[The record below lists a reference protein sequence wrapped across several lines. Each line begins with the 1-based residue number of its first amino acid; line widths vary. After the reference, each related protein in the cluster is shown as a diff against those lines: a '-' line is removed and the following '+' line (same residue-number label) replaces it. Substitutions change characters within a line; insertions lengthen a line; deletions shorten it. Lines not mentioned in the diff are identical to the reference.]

1 MKILNIT
8 PIFVI
13 MLVLLGCKSTK
24 TTTKDVLLTDNR
36 TEVKYD
42 SIFQSIMEKE
52 IEKYKAKHSEVL
64 KSSIKDKSCV
74 TDSTVLKYD
83 ANGNK
88 ISENKFRYERHEL
101 TTERDQTLLDS
112 ISFYKDKLR
121 DEQEKHSRKDSSKAD
136 IKHVEKEKVYIEKP
150 TSFMQEVFT
159 QTGKFFYFG
168 LILIIVYIIYKY
180 KKKNNS

>member
-1 MKILNIT
+1 MKISSIT

-13 MLVLLGCKSTK
+13 SLMLLGCKSTK
-24 TTTKDVLLTDNR
+24 TVTKDVLLKDNR
-36 TEVKYD
+36 IEIKYD
-42 SIFQSIMEKE
+42 SIFQSIMDKE
-52 IEKYKAKHSEVL
+52 IEKYKAKHSEIL
-64 KSSIKDKSCV
+64 KSSIKDKSCI

-101 TTERDQTLLDS
+101 STERYQTLLDS
-112 ISFYKDKLR
+112 IALYKDKLR

-136 IKHVEKEKVYIEKP
+136 IKHIEKEKIYIEKP

-159 QTGKFFYFG
+159 ETGKFFYFV
-168 LILIIVYIIYKY
+168 LILIVVYIIYKH
-180 KKKNNS
+180 KKR

>member
-1 MKILNIT
+1 
-8 PIFVI
+8 
-13 MLVLLGCKSTK
+13 MLMLLGCKSTK
-24 TTTKDVLLTDNR
+24 TVTKDVLLKDNR
-36 TEVKYD
+36 IEIKYD
-42 SIFQSIMEKE
+42 SIFQSIMDKE

-64 KSSIKDKSCV
+64 KSSIKDKSCI

-101 TTERDQTLLDS
+101 STERYQTLLDS
-112 ISFYKDKLR
+112 IALYKDKLR

-136 IKHVEKEKVYIEKP
+136 IKHIEKEKIYIEKP

-159 QTGKFFYFG
+159 ETGKFFYFV
-168 LILIIVYIIYKY
+168 LILIVVYIIYKH
-180 KKKNNS
+180 KKR

>member
-8 PIFVI
+8 LIFVF
-13 MLVLLGCKSTK
+13 MLMLLGCKSTK
-24 TTTKDVLLTDNR
+24 TVTKDVLLKDNR
-36 TEVKYD
+36 IEIKYD
-42 SIFQSIMEKE
+42 SIFQSIMDKE

-64 KSSIKDKSCV
+64 KSSIKDKSCI

-101 TTERDQTLLDS
+101 STERYQTLLDS
-112 ISFYKDKLR
+112 IALYKDKLR

-136 IKHVEKEKVYIEKP
+136 IKHIEKEKIYIEKP

-159 QTGKFFYFG
+159 ETGKFFYFV
-168 LILIIVYIIYKY
+168 LILIVVYIIYKH
-180 KKKNNS
+180 KKR

>member
-8 PIFVI
+8 LIFVF
-13 MLVLLGCKSTK
+13 MLMLLGCKSTK
-24 TTTKDVLLTDNR
+24 TVTKDVLLTDNR
-36 TEVKYD
+36 TEIKYD

-64 KSSIKDKSCV
+64 KASIKDKSCI

-101 TTERDQTLLDS
+101 STERYQTLLDS
-112 ISFYKDKLR
+112 IALYKDKLR

-136 IKHVEKEKVYIEKP
+136 IKHIEKEKIYIEKP

-159 QTGKFFYFG
+159 ETGKFFYFV
-168 LILIIVYIIYKY
+168 LILIVVYIIYKH
-180 KKKNNS
+180 KKR

>member
-8 PIFVI
+8 PILVI
-13 MLVLLGCKSTK
+13 MLVFLGCKSTK

-36 TEVKYD
+36 TEIKYD

-88 ISENKFRYERHEL
+88 ISENRFRYERHEL
-101 TTERDQTLLDS
+101 STERYQTLLDS
-112 ISFYKDKLR
+112 IAFYKDKFR
-121 DEQEKHSRKDSSKAD
+121 NEQEKHSRKDSSKAD
-136 IKHVEKEKVYIEKP
+136 IKHIEKEKIYIEKP
-150 TSFMQEVFT
+150 TSFMQKVFT
-159 QTGKFFYFG
+159 ETGKFFYFV
-168 LILIIVYIIYKY
+168 LILIVVYIIYKY
-180 KKKNNS
+180 KKR

>member
-13 MLVLLGCKSTK
+13 ILVLFGCKSTK

-36 TEVKYD
+36 TEIKYD

-64 KSSIKDKSCV
+64 KSSVKDKSCI

-101 TTERDQTLLDS
+101 STERYQTLLDS
-112 ISFYKDKLR
+112 IAFYKDKLR
-121 DEQEKHSRKDSSKAD
+121 NEQEKHSRKDSSKAD
-136 IKHVEKEKVYIEKP
+136 IKHIEKEKIYIEKP
-150 TSFMQEVFT
+150 TSFTQKVFT
-159 QTGKFFYFG
+159 ETGKFFYFV
-168 LILIIVYIIYKY
+168 LILIVVYIIYKY
-180 KKKNNS
+180 KKR

>member
-8 PIFVI
+8 LTFVF
-13 MLVLLGCKSTK
+13 MLMLLGCKSTK
-24 TTTKDVLLTDNR
+24 TVTKDVLLKDNR
-36 TEVKYD
+36 IEIKYD
-42 SIFQSIMEKE
+42 SIFQSIMDKE

-64 KSSIKDKSCV
+64 KSSIKDKSCI
-74 TDSTVLKYD
+74 TDSTVLRYD

-101 TTERDQTLLDS
+101 STERYQTLLDS
-112 ISFYKDKLR
+112 IALYKDKLR

-136 IKHVEKEKVYIEKP
+136 IKHIEKEKIYIEKP

-180 KKKNNS
+180 KKKDNS

>member
-8 PIFVI
+8 LIFVF
-13 MLVLLGCKSTK
+13 MLMLLGCKSTK
-24 TTTKDVLLTDNR
+24 TVTKDVLLKDNR
-36 TEVKYD
+36 IEIKYD

-52 IEKYKAKHSEVL
+52 IEKYKAKHSEIL
-64 KSSIKDKSCV
+64 KSSIKDKSCI

-101 TTERDQTLLDS
+101 STERYQTLLDS
-112 ISFYKDKLR
+112 IALYKDKLR

-136 IKHVEKEKVYIEKP
+136 IKHIEKEKIYIEKP

-159 QTGKFFYFG
+159 ETGKFFYFV
-168 LILIIVYIIYKY
+168 LILIVVYIIYKH
-180 KKKNNS
+180 KKR

>member
-1 MKILNIT
+1 MKISSIT

-13 MLVLLGCKSTK
+13 SLMLLGCKSTK

-36 TEVKYD
+36 TEIKYD

-64 KSSIKDKSCV
+64 KSSIKEKSCI

-101 TTERDQTLLDS
+101 STERYQALLDS
-112 ISFYKDKLR
+112 IALYKDKLR

-136 IKHVEKEKVYIEKP
+136 IKHIEKEKIYIEKP

-159 QTGKFFYFG
+159 ETGKFFYFV
-168 LILIIVYIIYKY
+168 LILIVVYIIYKH
-180 KKKNNS
+180 KKR

>member
-8 PIFVI
+8 LIFVF
-13 MLVLLGCKSTK
+13 MLMLLGCKSTK
-24 TTTKDVLLTDNR
+24 TVTKDVLLKDNR
-36 TEVKYD
+36 IEIKYD
-42 SIFQSIMEKE
+42 SIFQSIMDKD

-64 KSSIKDKSCV
+64 KSSIKDKSCI

-101 TTERDQTLLDS
+101 STERYQTLLDS
-112 ISFYKDKLR
+112 IALYKDKLR

-136 IKHVEKEKVYIEKP
+136 IKHIEKEKIYIEKP

-159 QTGKFFYFG
+159 ETGKFFYFV
-168 LILIIVYIIYKY
+168 LILIVVYIIYKH
-180 KKKNNS
+180 KKR

>member
-8 PIFVI
+8 LIFVF
-13 MLVLLGCKSTK
+13 MLMLLGCKSTK
-24 TTTKDVLLTDNR
+24 TVTKDVLLTDNR
-36 TEVKYD
+36 TEIKYD
-42 SIFQSIMEKE
+42 SIFQSIMDKE

-64 KSSIKDKSCV
+64 KSSIKDKSCI

-101 TTERDQTLLDS
+101 STERYQTLLDS
-112 ISFYKDKLR
+112 IALYKDKLR
-121 DEQEKHSRKDSSKAD
+121 YEQEKHSRKDSSKAD
-136 IKHVEKEKVYIEKP
+136 IKHIEKEKIYIEKP

-159 QTGKFFYFG
+159 ETGKFFYFV
-168 LILIIVYIIYKY
+168 LILIVVYIIYKH
-180 KKKNNS
+180 KKR

>member
-8 PIFVI
+8 LIFVI
-13 MLVLLGCKSTK
+13 MLVFLGCKSTK

-36 TEVKYD
+36 TEIKYD

-64 KSSIKDKSCV
+64 KSSIKDKSCI

-101 TTERDQTLLDS
+101 STERYQALLDS
-112 ISFYKDKLR
+112 IALYKDKLK
-121 DEQEKHSRKDSSKAD
+121 DEKHSRKDSSKVD
-136 IKHVEKEKVYIEKP
+136 IKHIEKEKIYIEKP
-150 TSFMQEVFT
+150 TSFMQKVFT
-159 QTGKFFYFG
+159 ETGKFFYFV

-180 KKKNNS
+180 KKR

>member
-8 PIFVI
+8 LIFVF
-13 MLVLLGCKSTK
+13 MLMLLGCKSTK
-24 TTTKDVLLTDNR
+24 TVTKDVLLKDNR
-36 TEVKYD
+36 TEIKYD

-64 KSSIKDKSCV
+64 KSSIKDKSCI

-101 TTERDQTLLDS
+101 STERYQTLLDS
-112 ISFYKDKLR
+112 IALYKDKLR
-121 DEQEKHSRKDSSKAD
+121 DEQEKHSRKDLSKAD
-136 IKHVEKEKVYIEKP
+136 IKHIEKEKIYIEKP
-150 TSFMQEVFT
+150 TSFMQEVLT
-159 QTGKFFYFG
+159 ETGKFFYFV
-168 LILIIVYIIYKY
+168 LILIVVYIIYKH
-180 KKKNNS
+180 KKR

>member
-8 PIFVI
+8 LIFVF
-13 MLVLLGCKSTK
+13 MLMLLGCKSTK
-24 TTTKDVLLTDNR
+24 TVTKDVLLKDNR
-36 TEVKYD
+36 IEIKYD
-42 SIFQSIMEKE
+42 SILQSIMDKE

-64 KSSIKDKSCV
+64 KSSIKDKSCI

-101 TTERDQTLLDS
+101 STERYQTLLDS
-112 ISFYKDKLR
+112 IALYKDKLR

-136 IKHVEKEKVYIEKP
+136 IKHIEKEKIYIEKP

-159 QTGKFFYFG
+159 ETGKFFYFV
-168 LILIIVYIIYKY
+168 LILIVVYIIYKH
-180 KKKNNS
+180 KKR

>member
-8 PIFVI
+8 LIFVF
-13 MLVLLGCKSTK
+13 MLMLLGCKSTK
-24 TTTKDVLLTDNR
+24 TVTKDVLLTDNR
-36 TEVKYD
+36 TEIKYD

-64 KSSIKDKSCV
+64 KSSIKDKSCI

-101 TTERDQTLLDS
+101 STERYQTLLDS
-112 ISFYKDKLR
+112 IALYKDKLR

-136 IKHVEKEKVYIEKP
+136 IKHIEKEKIYIEKP
-150 TSFMQEVFT
+150 TSFMKEVFT
-159 QTGKFFYFG
+159 ETGKFFYFV
-168 LILIIVYIIYKY
+168 LILIVVYIIYKH
-180 KKKNNS
+180 KKR

>member
-8 PIFVI
+8 LIFVF
-13 MLVLLGCKSTK
+13 MLMLLGCKSTK
-24 TTTKDVLLTDNR
+24 TVTKDVLLKDNR
-36 TEVKYD
+36 IEIKYD

-64 KSSIKDKSCV
+64 KSSIRDKSCV

-101 TTERDQTLLDS
+101 STERYQTLLDS
-112 ISFYKDKLR
+112 IALYKDKLR

-136 IKHVEKEKVYIEKP
+136 IKHIEKEKIYIEKP

-159 QTGKFFYFG
+159 ETGKFFYFV
-168 LILIIVYIIYKY
+168 LILIVVYIIYKH
-180 KKKNNS
+180 KKR

>member
-8 PIFVI
+8 LIFVF
-13 MLVLLGCKSTK
+13 MLMLLGCKSTK
-24 TTTKDVLLTDNR
+24 TVTKDVLLKDNR
-36 TEVKYD
+36 IEIKYD

-64 KSSIKDKSCV
+64 KSSIKDKSCI

-101 TTERDQTLLDS
+101 STERYQTLLDS
-112 ISFYKDKLR
+112 IALYKDKLR

-136 IKHVEKEKVYIEKP
+136 IKHIEKEKIYIEKP

-159 QTGKFFYFG
+159 ETGKFFYFV
-168 LILIIVYIIYKY
+168 LILIVVYIIYKH
-180 KKKNNS
+180 KKR

>member
-8 PIFVI
+8 LIFVF
-13 MLVLLGCKSTK
+13 MLMLLGCKSTK
-24 TTTKDVLLTDNR
+24 TVTKDVLLKDNR
-36 TEVKYD
+36 IEIKYD
-42 SIFQSIMEKE
+42 SIFQSIMDKD

-64 KSSIKDKSCV
+64 KSSIKDKSCI

-101 TTERDQTLLDS
+101 LTERYQTLLDS
-112 ISFYKDKLR
+112 IALYKDKLR

-136 IKHVEKEKVYIEKP
+136 IKHIEKEKIYIEKP

-159 QTGKFFYFG
+159 ETGKFFYFV
-168 LILIIVYIIYKY
+168 LILIVVYIIYKH
-180 KKKNNS
+180 KKR

>member
-1 MKILNIT
+1 
-8 PIFVI
+8 
-13 MLVLLGCKSTK
+13 MLMLLGCKSTK
-24 TTTKDVLLTDNR
+24 TVTKDVLLKDNR
-36 TEVKYD
+36 IEIKYD
-42 SIFQSIMEKE
+42 SIFQSIMDKE

-64 KSSIKDKSCV
+64 KSSIKDKSCI

-101 TTERDQTLLDS
+101 STERYQTLLDS
-112 ISFYKDKLR
+112 IALYKDKLR

-136 IKHVEKEKVYIEKP
+136 IKHIEKEKIYIEKP

-159 QTGKFFYFG
+159 ETGKFFYFV
-168 LILIIVYIIYKY
+168 LILIVVYIIYISIRKD
-180 KKKNNS
+180 NS

>member
-8 PIFVI
+8 LIFVF
-13 MLVLLGCKSTK
+13 MLMLLCCKSTK
-24 TTTKDVLLTDNR
+24 TVTKDVLLKDNR
-36 TEVKYD
+36 IEIKYD
-42 SIFQSIMEKE
+42 SIFQSIMDKE

-64 KSSIKDKSCV
+64 KSSIKDKSCI

-101 TTERDQTLLDS
+101 STERYQTLLDS
-112 ISFYKDKLR
+112 IALYKDKLR

-136 IKHVEKEKVYIEKP
+136 IKHIEKEKIYIEKP

-159 QTGKFFYFG
+159 ETGKFFYFV
-168 LILIIVYIIYKY
+168 LILIVVYIIYKH
-180 KKKNNS
+180 KKR

>member
-1 MKILNIT
+1 
-8 PIFVI
+8 
-13 MLVLLGCKSTK
+13 MLMLLGCKSTK
-24 TTTKDVLLTDNR
+24 TVTKDVLLKDNR
-36 TEVKYD
+36 IEIKYD
-42 SIFQSIMEKE
+42 SIFQSIMDKD

-64 KSSIKDKSCV
+64 KSSIKDKSCI

-101 TTERDQTLLDS
+101 STERYQTLLDS
-112 ISFYKDKLR
+112 IALYKDKLR

-136 IKHVEKEKVYIEKP
+136 IKHIEKEKIYIEKP

-159 QTGKFFYFG
+159 ETGKFFYFV
-168 LILIIVYIIYKY
+168 LILIVVYIIYKH
-180 KKKNNS
+180 KKR

>member
-8 PIFVI
+8 LIFVF
-13 MLVLLGCKSTK
+13 MLMLLGCKSTK
-24 TTTKDVLLTDNR
+24 TVTKDVLLKDNR
-36 TEVKYD
+36 IEIKYD
-42 SIFQSIMEKE
+42 SIFQSIMDKE

-64 KSSIKDKSCV
+64 KSSIKDKSCI

-101 TTERDQTLLDS
+101 STERYQTLLDS
-112 ISFYKDKLR
+112 IALYKDKLR

-136 IKHVEKEKVYIEKP
+136 IKHIEKEKIYIEKP

-159 QTGKFFYFG
+159 ETGKFFYFI
-168 LILIIVYIIYKY
+168 LILIVVYIIYKH
-180 KKKNNS
+180 KKR

>member
-8 PIFVI
+8 LIFVF
-13 MLVLLGCKSTK
+13 MLMLLGCKSTK
-24 TTTKDVLLTDNR
+24 TVTKDVLLTDNR
-36 TEVKYD
+36 TEIKYD

-64 KSSIKDKSCV
+64 KSSIKDKSCI
-74 TDSTVLKYD
+74 TDSTVFKYD

-101 TTERDQTLLDS
+101 STERYQTLLDS
-112 ISFYKDKLR
+112 IALYKDKLR

-136 IKHVEKEKVYIEKP
+136 IKHIEKEKNYIEKP

-159 QTGKFFYFG
+159 ETGKFFYFV
-168 LILIIVYIIYKY
+168 LILIVVYIIYKH
-180 KKKNNS
+180 KKR

>member
-8 PIFVI
+8 LIFVF
-13 MLVLLGCKSTK
+13 MLMLLGCKSTK
-24 TTTKDVLLTDNR
+24 TVTKDVLLKDNR
-36 TEVKYD
+36 IEIKYD
-42 SIFQSIMEKE
+42 SIFKSIMEKE

-64 KSSIKDKSCV
+64 KSSIRDKSCV

-101 TTERDQTLLDS
+101 STERYQTLLDS
-112 ISFYKDKLR
+112 IALYKDKLR

-136 IKHVEKEKVYIEKP
+136 IKHIEKEKIYIEKP

-159 QTGKFFYFG
+159 ETGKFFYFV
-168 LILIIVYIIYKY
+168 LILIVVYIIYKH
-180 KKKNNS
+180 KKR

>member
-8 PIFVI
+8 LTFVF
-13 MLVLLGCKSTK
+13 MLMLLGCKSTK
-24 TTTKDVLLTDNR
+24 TVTKDVLLKDNR
-36 TEVKYD
+36 IEIKYD
-42 SIFQSIMEKE
+42 SIFQSIMDKE
-52 IEKYKAKHSEVL
+52 IEKYKTKHSEVL
-64 KSSIKDKSCV
+64 KSSIKDKSCI

-101 TTERDQTLLDS
+101 STERYQTLLDS
-112 ISFYKDKLR
+112 IALYKDKLR

-136 IKHVEKEKVYIEKP
+136 IKHIEKEKIYIEKP

-180 KKKNNS
+180 KKKDNS